1 MALSKLNLQ
10 RLRDVFQEEDIDH
23 SGLRRKKYLIE
34 RINEIRETRQ
44 ATAEDDDV
52 ENEAEFDEDAA
63 SVARRPVSQNG
74 GSKIVVERSPRTSS
88 DCDYSLN

>member
-10 RLRDVFQEEDIDH
+10 QLRDVFQEEDIDH

-52 ENEAEFDEDAA
+52 ENEDAA
-63 SVARRPVSQNG
+63 SVTRRPVSQNG
-74 GSKIVVERSPRTSS
+74 GSKIVVEKSPRTSS
-88 DCDYSLN
+88 DCDYSWN